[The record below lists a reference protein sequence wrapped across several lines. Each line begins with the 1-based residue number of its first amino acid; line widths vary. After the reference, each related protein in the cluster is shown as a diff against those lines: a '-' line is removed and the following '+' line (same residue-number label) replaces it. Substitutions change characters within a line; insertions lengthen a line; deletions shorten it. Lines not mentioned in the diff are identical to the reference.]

1 MAARRHDFNLPG
13 RVLYSGLKL
22 VGTPAGPR
30 NMEIASGAHVP
41 TRIYLGTGITSATS
55 SWWVGSGNLFDIY
68 MADFGVQGSSG
79 SSVQQFIDVPSSGGT
94 LYACQFHAL
103 SFNFMRAVFG
113 RKDRTC
119 GLTQVVFSG
128 HWTANN
134 LWDTQ
139 FTIGG
144 SDNQLWVG
152 GMINIGPSSSPAQ
165 TGTYAD
171 GDYELQFVN
180 LSKTDVGYVYMT
192 ALNGW
197 RGLKV
202 TGISQRSDVPRWHL

>member
-1 MAARRHDFNLPG
+1 
-13 RVLYSGLKL
+13 
-22 VGTPAGPR
+22 
-30 NMEIASGAHVP
+30 MEIASGAHVP
-41 TRIYLGTGITSATS
+41 TRIYLGTGIGSGTS
-55 SWWVGSGNLFDIY
+55 SWWVGSGNLYDVY

-79 SSVQQFIDVPSSGGT
+79 LDVQQFIDVPSSGGT

-119 GLTQVVFSG
+119 GLTQVVFTG

-152 GMINIGPSSSPAQ
+152 GMINIGPSLVGGADRHLRRQRLRVAVRQPVQDRRRLHLHDRAERLARASRSPAQ
-165 TGTYAD
+165 PAT
-171 GDYELQFVN
+171 
-180 LSKTDVGYVYMT
+180 
-192 ALNGW
+192 
-197 RGLKV
+197 
-202 TGISQRSDVPRWHL
+202 